1 MHGKVVLV
9 TGATAGIGEVTAR
22 ELARL
27 GATVVGVG
35 RNAEKC
41 QLVAQQIRTATGNA
55 TVNFIVADLSS
66 QAGVRHA
73 AEEFKRQHSRLDVLI
88 NNAGAY
94 FARRQTNADGLEM
107 TFALNHMAYF
117 LLTELLLDRLKAS
130 APSRIINVSSEAHR
144 SPIKLNFADLQNE
157 RGYNGFPAYGQSKLA
172 NVLFTY
178 ELARRLAGTGVT
190 ANALHPGFVATNFGH
205 NNGSVVSFFMK
216 IIQRLGALKPEQGA
230 ATSLYLATSP
240 AVEGVTGQYFDNA
253 RAVPSSPESYNE
265 AAARRLWDV
274 SAALVRQPA
283 QAQ

>member
-27 GATVVGVG
+27 GATVVGIG
-35 RNAEKC
+35 RSAKKC
-41 QLVAQQIRTATGNA
+41 QTVTQQIRTATGNSN
-55 TVNFIVADLSS
+55 VNFIVADLST
-66 QAGVRHA
+66 QVGVRYA
-73 AEEFKRQHSRLDVLI
+73 ADEFKHQHNRLDVLI

-94 FARRQTNADGLEM
+94 FASRQTSADGLEM
-107 TFALNHMAYF
+107 TFALNHLAYF
-117 LLTELLLDRLKAS
+117 LLTELLLNMLKAS

-240 AVEGVTGQYFDNA
+240 AVEGVTGKYFDNSQV
-253 RAVPSSPESYNE
+253 VPSSPESYDE

-274 SAALVRQPA
+274 SAALVRQPSRA
-283 QAQ
+283 